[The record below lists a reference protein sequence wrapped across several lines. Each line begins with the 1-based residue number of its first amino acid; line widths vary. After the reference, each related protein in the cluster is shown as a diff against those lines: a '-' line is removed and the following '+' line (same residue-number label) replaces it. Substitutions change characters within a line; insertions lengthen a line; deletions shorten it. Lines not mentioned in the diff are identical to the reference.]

1 MTLQN
6 KKSSLFMA
14 HDSYQTATVEQ
25 EVQTL
30 EYEGRTVNVIEE
42 DGHWLGGKGVTI
54 EWSYTEEELAE
65 QQVGTYIR
73 TQLNEY
79 EYNYNVEEVCREA
92 QVLVGAKIRFCRII
106 EMYLEIQKDVDVE
119 LQAISE
125 AECRA
130 ERGPSCEDWGPSHPL
145 DI

>member
-6 KKSSLFMA
+6 KKSSLFIA
-14 HDSYQTATVEQ
+14 HVSYQTRSVAQ
-25 EVQTL
+25 EVDAL

-42 DGHWLGGKGVTI
+42 DGDWLSPKGVTI
-54 EWSYTEEELAE
+54 EWSYTAEELAE
-65 QQVGTYIR
+65 QQIGTYIR

-79 EYNYNVEEVCREA
+79 EYNDNLEEVCREA
-92 QVLVGAKIRFCRII
+92 QVLVGARIRFCRII
-106 EMYLEIQKDVDVE
+106 EMYLEIQKDVDAE

-130 ERGPSCEDWGPSHPL
+130 ERGPSCENWGPSHPL
-145 DI
+145 DY